1 MNLDVQQNVD
11 HSCTDAPSYS
21 ADQNPKTL
29 AHLDSDVQEIVKQA
43 KSIRINHALCEIVV
57 RHPAVTRAHDYANWL
72 LFEPKRTRPKGLL
85 VIGPIGSGKSTLGT
99 LIENTLASATKPNAK
114 SIVSISMTGLT
125 TMRAV
130 FGRILESLNGPV
142 LASQRTADRELA
154 VLRVLKGVGCRMLIL
169 DEVQDVLKRS
179 PAEQRRALDAIKF
192 LMNELKLPVVALG
205 SEDSA
210 RAFGEDR
217 HLSARFKTFH
227 LPVWRHDD
235 VFADFLSSL
244 EMRLPLSRSS
254 ALTTKAAMSFLI
266 KESKGSLDGIMTL
279 IRDATVH
286 AILSDEERITPE
298 ILELARQAPSLEA
311 LKRVS

>member
-1 MNLDVQQNVD
+1 MNLDNQASENQIQDEV
-11 HSCTDAPSYS
+11 SS
-21 ADQNPKTL
+21 AAAFQSGETFD
-29 AHLDSDVQEIVKQA
+29 HLDADIRELMMLPPRS
-43 KSIRINHALCEIVV
+43 RINHALREIVV
-57 RHPAVTRAHDYANWL
+57 RHPAVTSAHAYANWL

-85 VIGPIGSGKSTLGT
+85 VIGPVGSGKSTLGA
-99 LIENTLASATKPNAK
+99 LIENTLAPTSSPNSK
-114 SIVSISMTGLT
+114 GIVSISMTGLT

-154 VLRVLKGVGCRMLIL
+154 VLRVLRSIGCRMLIL

-192 LMNELKLPVVALG
+192 LMNEMKLPIVALG
-205 SEDSA
+205 SEDSE

-227 LPVWRHDD
+227 LPVWKQDD
-235 VFADFLSSL
+235 LFADFLHSL
-244 EMRLPLSRSS
+244 EMRLPLRRPS
-254 ALTTKAAMSFLI
+254 ALTTKAAISFLI
-266 KESKGSLDGIMTL
+266 KESRGSLDGIMTS

-286 AILSDEERITPE
+286 AILSGEERITPE
-298 ILELARQAPSLEA
+298 VLEKARDVPSIEVLQS
-311 LKRVS
+311 VC